1 MFLQSWGT
9 SVITPLLFVWPKIA
23 HVLVKYAFV
32 DVHFFIDVRARPCI
46 LYTHI
51 RVCSSD
57 IHTHAFMFLFSL
69 HVRYTHTWVY
79 IPLLIACQ
87 VHTHTRVCMFH
98 RYAYDGK
105 RTRKWN
111 VKCLPYGQTWSAGV
125 RVHVWLCIRC
135 VCVGMCVCV
144 RVCVCVCLCVCVCV
158 CVCVCAR
165 ACACVCHTVGAG
177 AFKIDAVCNYMLFSK
192 RLVCRGKWVALNG
205 GWIILKSC

>member
-1 MFLQSWGT
+1 MFL
-9 SVITPLLFVWPKIA
+9 
-23 HVLVKYAFV
+23 
-32 DVHFFIDVRARPCI
+32 
-46 LYTHI
+46 
-51 RVCSSD
+51 
-57 IHTHAFMFLFSL
+57 
-69 HVRYTHTWVY
+69 RYTHTRVY
-79 IPLLIACQ
+79 VPLLIACQ
-87 VHTHTRVCMFH
+87 VYTHMSVYSSSHCMSGSHTHTRVYVPQVRLRWQAHAQVERQMPSVRADMVCRCACACLIMHKMCM
-98 RYAYDGK
+98 
-105 RTRKWN
+105 
-111 VKCLPYGQTWSAGV
+111 
-125 RVHVWLCIRC
+125 C